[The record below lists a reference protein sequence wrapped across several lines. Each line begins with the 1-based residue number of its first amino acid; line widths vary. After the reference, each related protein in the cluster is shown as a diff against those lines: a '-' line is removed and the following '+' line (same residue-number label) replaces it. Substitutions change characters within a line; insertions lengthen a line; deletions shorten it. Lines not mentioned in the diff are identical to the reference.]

1 MIPSFHGPRQAGRSD
16 VEETKAMKVGPGII
30 CGYGSGGV
38 RRLSCVSA
46 VLAIVTIPIVLAT
59 LTAHAAD
66 DFAYERRLY
75 LDKAQC
81 SFCHGW
87 AADGAGEPQSN
98 GGAANLRQSFLNRD
112 QLIEVIMC
120 GRPGTPMPHYDELAY
135 TDKRCYGVTEAELGA
150 QRPSPPPTTTLQK
163 REIEAVADYLLA
175 KVINRG
181 PITQEECEE
190 RFGQGA
196 RSCGQYPNKP

>member
-46 VLAIVTIPIVLAT
+46 VLALVTIPIVLAT
-59 LTAHAAD
+59 FTAHAAD

-81 SFCHGW
+81 SYCHGW

-98 GGAANLRQSFLNRD
+98 GGAANLRDSRMNRD

-120 GRPGTPMPHYDELAY
+120 GRPATPMPHFDELAY
-135 TDKRCYGVTEAELGA
+135 TDKRCYGLTEAELGTHA
-150 QRPSPPPTTTLQK
+150 PALPPGATLQK
-163 REIEAVADYLLA
+163 REAAAIADYLLA
-175 KVINRG
+175 KVIGRG
-181 PITQEECEE
+181 VVTREECEE
-190 RFGQGA
+190 AFGQGA
-196 RSCGQYPNKP
+196 RSCGQYPAKQ

>member
-1 MIPSFHGPRQAGRSD
+1 
-16 VEETKAMKVGPGII
+16 MKVGPGIM

-38 RRLSCVSA
+38 RRLLCVSA
-46 VLAIVTIPIVLAT
+46 VLALVTIPIVLAT

-81 SFCHGW
+81 SYCHGW

-98 GGAANLRQSFLNRD
+98 GGAANLRDSRMNRD

-120 GRPGTPMPHYDELAY
+120 GRPATPMPTSTSSPMRTSAD
-135 TDKRCYGVTEAELGA
+135 
-150 QRPSPPPTTTLQK
+150 RP
-163 REIEAVADYLLA
+163 
-175 KVINRG
+175 G
-181 PITQEECEE
+181 W
-190 RFGQGA
+190 
-196 RSCGQYPNKP
+196 